1 MSKNN
6 FITLKKATYNIP
18 LLFCC
23 DHASNLIPP
32 EYKNLGLKKSMLKQH
47 IAFDI
52 GAKKLTKIL
61 AKRFSTNYILA
72 KYSRIFIDLN
82 RDINHENLISEF
94 SDKIHILGNKNLEK
108 KEIKYRIKFFHK
120 TYHNKI
126 SDLLNKMD
134 QKFKCKTSLICIH
147 TFTPSLKNKKTRPW
161 DIGLLHRKDK
171 RLYTPIKKYLKN
183 IKNLNIGNNLPYSGY
198 DNVNYTMTFHGEK
211 KNRPFLSIEIKN
223 DVFKKKNKKKLKKI
237 IDSITLSI
245 YKSQITLGKPYN
257 EIILRKLNEKKNK

>member
-6 FITLKKATYNIP
+6 FITLKNTNNIP

-32 EYKNLGLKKSMLKQH
+32 KYKNLGLKKSSLNKH

-52 GAKKLTKIL
+52 GAKHITKIL
-61 AKRFSTNYILA
+61 AKRFNTNYILA

-82 RDINHENLISEF
+82 RDINHENLIPEY
-94 SDKIHILGNKNLEK
+94 SDNIQILGNIKLNK

-120 TYHNKI
+120 PYHNKI

-134 QKFKCKTSLICIH
+134 KKFKCKTSLICIH
-147 TFTPSLKNKKTRPW
+147 SFTPSLKNEKARPW

-183 IKNLNIGNNLPYSGY
+183 IKGLNIGNNLPYSGY
-198 DNVNYTMTFHGEK
+198 DDVNHTMTYHGEK
-211 KNRPFLSIEIKN
+211 ENRPFISIEIKN
-223 DVFKKKNKKKLKKI
+223 DLFKKNNKKKLKKI

-245 YKSQITLGKPYN
+245 YKSQITLGEPYN
-257 EIILRKLNEKKNK
+257 KIVLRK